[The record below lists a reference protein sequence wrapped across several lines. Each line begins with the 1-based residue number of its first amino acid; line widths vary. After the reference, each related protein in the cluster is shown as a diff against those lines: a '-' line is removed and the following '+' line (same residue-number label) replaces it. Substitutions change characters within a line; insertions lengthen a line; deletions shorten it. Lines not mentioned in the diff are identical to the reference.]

1 VMRLECSRCNGIGTD
16 RGDWNG
22 VFRQG
27 FLVAVLCPNC
37 QSVGENA
44 EAAVNEAM
52 LDYGVNAFGLPVS
65 KAK

>member
-1 VMRLECSRCNGIGTD
+1 MRLECSRCNRIGAD

-27 FLVAVLCPNC
+27 SLVAVLCPNC

-52 LDYGVNAFGLPVS
+52 LGYGVNASGLPVAE
-65 KAK
+65 AK